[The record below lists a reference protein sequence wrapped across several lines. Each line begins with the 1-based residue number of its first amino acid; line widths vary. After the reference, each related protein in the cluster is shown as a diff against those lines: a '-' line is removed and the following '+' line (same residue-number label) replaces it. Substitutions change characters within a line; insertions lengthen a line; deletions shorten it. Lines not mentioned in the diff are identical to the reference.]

1 MHYYRARVVQTIL
14 KSGIRLDVFGN
25 SWQLSP
31 LRRYPNLVCHPDVTV
46 EESLVI
52 YKQSRMSLNVM
63 SWHKGGFTERMADIM
78 LAGAVLV
85 TDDTTYLRG
94 RYDNSDMLIYQLDRL
109 EQLPGQIAALLAD
122 EEQRLQMAE
131 RGRAKTAK
139 EHTWDKRA
147 TQFLQILRERK

>member
-1 MHYYRARVVQTIL
+1 
-14 KSGIRLDVFGN
+14 
-25 SWQLSP
+25 
-31 LRRYPNLVCHPDVTV
+31 
-46 EESLVI
+46 
-52 YKQSRMSLNVM
+52 
-63 SWHKGGFTERMADIM
+63 M

-94 RYDNSDMLIYQLDRL
+94 RYENSDMLIYQLDRL
-109 EQLPGQIAALLAD
+109 EQLPEQIKTLLQD

-147 TQFLQILRERK
+147 AQFLQILRERK